1 VIGIS
6 IFARVSPKDKL
17 DIIRRHQMNG
27 SVVAMTGDGVNDAP
41 ALKKADIGIAMGL
54 RGTEVSREA
63 ADMIL
68 RDDAFTSIVTA
79 IRQGRTIFGNIRK
92 FVVYLMSCNL
102 SEILIVSLAAG
113 ANAPMPLLPLQ
124 ILFLNM
130 VTDVFP
136 ALALAAG
143 EGDEK
148 IMSHPPRN
156 LSEGVLGRTQWLH
169 IAGFSFLITAAV
181 LCSFAYS
188 LRILLVS
195 TEEAVSSTFIILAI
209 AQVLHV
215 FNMAEKG
222 SPLIFNEITRNRFV
236 WLAII
241 ICFALLFAALHVPLL
256 SSTLEL
262 TVPNSRSWPVI
273 LVGGAAPLVI
283 GRLASW
289 ISSQSMRSSGQ

>member
-1 VIGIS
+1 
-6 IFARVSPKDKL
+6 
-17 DIIRRHQMNG
+17 MNG
-27 SVVAMTGDGVNDAP
+27 STVAMTGDGVNDAP

-102 SEILIVSLAAG
+102 SEILIVGLAAG
-113 ANAPMPLLPLQ
+113 VNAPMPLLPLQ

-156 LSEGVLGRTQWLH
+156 LSEGVIGRTQWLH

-181 LCSFAYS
+181 LCSFAYL

-195 TEEAVSSTFIILAI
+195 KKEAVSSTFIILAI
-209 AQVLHV
+209 AQILHV
-215 FNMAEKG
+215 FNMTEKG
-222 SPLIFNEITRNRFV
+222 APLFANEITRNRFV
-236 WLAII
+236 WLAIL
-241 ICFALLFAALHVPLL
+241 ICFGLLFAALHIPLL
-256 SSTLEL
+256 SGTLEL
-262 TVPNSRSWPVI
+262 TVPSSRSWPVI

-283 GRLASW
+283 GRFASW
-289 ISSQSMRSSGQ
+289 ISSQSMRSGGQ